1 MNRRGALT
9 GVELRLLAFELAVGA
24 GDRHPLAGAHPQQID
39 FEFRER
45 REDVEEALADWIVG
59 VIHRAPK
66 RQADTAGGERV
77 ADRACVRD
85 RAGRAGRA
93 SERRA
98 CRLTDRGERLL
109 ETGSRAVTTGQ
120 AVIEVNAV
128 VADAEH
134 PECVPLG
141 REVLAFG

>member
-1 MNRRGALT
+1 MMNRRGALT

-77 ADRACVRD
+77 ADRACVWD
-85 RAGRAGRA
+85 RACEPVELRNDERVASRTAASACSRPGRA
-93 SERRA
+93 
-98 CRLTDRGERLL
+98 RLRP
-109 ETGSRAVTTGQ
+109 VT
-120 AVIEVNAV
+120 
-128 VADAEH
+128 
-134 PECVPLG
+134 P
-141 REVLAFG
+141 